1 MGWVKTDKALS
12 TNILGTDKC
21 FEDKGACSHRG
32 EAYPGNLA
40 GFLWKVAGEGWMC
53 IWSSDGN
60 SVGEGHE
67 NTEGPLRISREL
79 LSRCFFEASVGSSAG
94 Q

>member
-1 MGWVKTDKALS
+1 
-12 TNILGTDKC
+12 
-21 FEDKGACSHRG
+21 
-32 EAYPGNLA
+32 
-40 GFLWKVAGEGWMC
+40 MC

-79 LSRCFFEASVGSSAG
+79 EAYCQDASLKSLWEVQQDSEWIRSVLFFGR
-94 Q
+94 